1 MYLTKKYIRTI
12 RLFNMSKTAEATAP
26 EFSAE
31 VEKQHLRLD
40 SEEYANIYV
49 VGDPHGCPDELDSLL
64 DKISPTS
71 DELVVFVGDLIRKG
85 PDSEAV
91 VERVMRMDNAVSVRG
106 NNEEKVIDGKHS
118 MPELSHK
125 SRECLSSMPVVV
137 SWGDSLA
144 VHGGVVPGKPLRDQ
158 TQADLQET
166 RSLYGKGYD
175 GTFWFERYDGDFR
188 VFFGHTVLDAPLDL
202 GNAVG
207 LDTGCVYGGSL
218 TAYDCAEEDFVTVE
232 AEETYRARSRH
243 HIVST
248 SEV

>member
-1 MYLTKKYIRTI
+1 MYQ
-12 RLFNMSKTAEATAP
+12 MSGTVESVAP
-26 EFSAE
+26 EFSPE
-31 VEKQHLRLD
+31 VERHHLRLD

-64 DKISPTS
+64 RKLSVSD
-71 DELVVFVGDLIRKG
+71 DELVVFVGDLINKG

-91 VERVMRMDNAVSVRG
+91 VERVMRMDSAVSVRG
-106 NNEEKVIDGKHS
+106 NNEEKLINGKCG
-118 MPELSHK
+118 MPEMSRE
-125 SRECLSSMPVVV
+125 SRECLRSMPVVV
-137 SWGDSLA
+137 SWDGSIV
-144 VHGGVVPGKPLRDQ
+144 VHGGVVPGKPLLDH
-158 TQADLQET
+158 TQKDLQKT
-166 RSLYGKGYD
+166 RSLYGNGYD

-218 TAYDCAEEDFVTVE
+218 TAYDCAEEGFVTVE

-248 SEV
+248 RDV